1 MSENKKLYLFD
12 SFALIFRAYFAM
24 SKNPLVNSKGQN
36 TSTISGFLSTIHE
49 IIKSYKPTHVG
60 FAFDSPVI
68 TDRQAAHEFYKAN
81 RQEAPEDIKF
91 AIPYIKHIIKAMN
104 YPLLE
109 VDGYE
114 ADDIVGT
121 LAKQAAAQGYSVYM
135 VTSDKDFGQ
144 LVEENVFIH
153 KPPYMGKGHEIL
165 GVAEICERWEIDE
178 PKKVIDILGLMGDA
192 VDNIPGIPGVG
203 EKTAKKLIQDFGSVE
218 SVLENVDQLKG
229 ALKEKVEKGVEYARI
244 SKQLATIMLDAPVS
258 FHEEDFMLKEPNREL
273 VEQLFA
279 ELEFRTLGKRILGD
293 SYQYQ
298 TTKSAISTPSADT
311 KGQMNLFGE
320 TSEIVFTPPKNFKT
334 IDTTPHN
341 YRLANTEETLRE
353 LLNALHQ
360 TAKCCFDTET
370 TAIDPNACELV
381 GMSFCFEETSAWYV
395 PVPEDQKEAR
405 ALVHRFKPFFE
416 HPEIIKIGQNIKYDA
431 VVLKWYG
438 IELQGFLYDTML
450 AHYCL
455 ESDSR
460 HNMNILA
467 ETYLNYSP
475 VSIETLIGKKGASQ
489 GNMRNVETEKIK
501 EYAAE
506 DADITFQLEKVFTP
520 KLSEEKVEKV
530 FFDVESPLITVLTEM
545 EYNGVKIDTQ
555 FLKEFS
561 EELQHDL
568 RLISDDIYQMAGLK
582 FNIDSPRQMG
592 EVLFKHMKI
601 PYTEK
606 NTKGGQM
613 STNEE
618 VLQKLEAEHPIAS
631 KILDYRELAKLKSTY
646 VDALP
651 ALINKKTGKVH
662 TTFNQTIASTGR
674 LSSTNPNL
682 QNIPIRTDRGRKT
695 RQAFIASDDDH
706 IILSADYSQIEL
718 RIIASMSKDEKMME
732 AFVQGHDIHAATA
745 ANVFGVSL
753 DAVDS
758 NMRRKAKM
766 VNFGIIYGISGFGL
780 AQRLQISRTEAN
792 TLIKEYFEK
801 YKGIKKYMDD
811 SIQIAKD
818 TGYATT
824 LLGRRRYLRDINS
837 RNFTIRGFAE
847 RNAINMPIQGT
858 AADMIKLAM
867 IDIHKELK
875 KRNLSAKMTLQVHD
889 ELLFDVPLSE
899 LEEVENLV
907 KNKMQNALPLNVPII
922 VEAGKGKNWLEA
934 H

>member
-1 MSENKKLYLFD
+1 MNEQKKLYLFD

-36 TSTISGFLSTIHE
+36 TSTISGFLSTIHD
-49 IIKSYKPTHVG
+49 IIKSHKPTHVG

-91 AIPYIKHIIKAMN
+91 AIPFIKHIIKAMN

-165 GVAEICERWEIDE
+165 GVQEICERWEIDD

-203 EKTAKKLIQDFGSVE
+203 EKTAKKLIQDYGSVE
-218 SVLENVDQLKG
+218 GVLENVHQLKG
-229 ALKEKVEKGVEYARI
+229 ALKEKVEKGVEHAKI
-244 SKQLATIMLDAPVS
+244 SKQLATIVLDAPVS

-273 VEQLFA
+273 VEQIFA

-293 SYQYQ
+293 SYNYQ
-298 TTKSAISTPSADT
+298 TTKPATTQTTFTS
-311 KGQMNLFGE
+311 GQMDLFGE
-320 TSEIVFTPPKNFKT
+320 ATEIAFTPPKNFKT
-334 IDTTPHN
+334 IEVTPHD
-341 YRLANTEETLRE
+341 YKCANTEASLEE
-353 LLNALHQ
+353 LLTVLSSVS
-360 TAKCCFDTET
+360 KCCFDTET
-370 TAIDPNACELV
+370 TSIDANACELV
-381 GMSFCFEETSAWYV
+381 GMSFCFEETQAWYV
-395 PVPEDQKEAR
+395 PVPENQEEAR
-405 ALVHRFKPFFE
+405 ALVQRFKPFFE
-416 HPEIIKIGQNIKYDA
+416 HPEITKIGQNIKYDA
-431 VVLKWYG
+431 VVLKWYD
-438 IELQGFLYDTML
+438 INLKGFLYDTML

-489 GNMRNVETEKIK
+489 GNMRHVELEKIK

-520 KLSEEKVEKV
+520 KLSVEKVEKV
-530 FFDVESPLITVLTEM
+530 FFDIESPLITALTEM
-545 EYNGVKIDTQ
+545 EYNGVSIDVQ

-568 RLISDDIYQMAGLK
+568 RLISDDIYEMAGLK

-682 QNIPIRTDRGRKT
+682 QNIPIRTDRGKKT
-695 RQAFIASDDDH
+695 RKAFIASGDDH
-706 IILSADYSQIEL
+706 AILSADYSQIEL
-718 RIIASMSKDEKMME
+718 RIIASMSRDEKMME
-732 AFVQGHDIHAATA
+732 AFVQGLDIHAATA
-745 ANVFGVSL
+745 ANVFGVPL
-753 DAVDS
+753 NVVDS

-792 TLIKEYFEK
+792 SLIKEYFEK

-811 SIQIAKD
+811 SIQMAKD

-875 KRNLSAKMTLQVHD
+875 KRNLSTKMTLQVHD
-889 ELLFDVPLSE
+889 ELLFDVPLTE